1 MSLINTRLLELR
13 SQSPNLDQ
21 WMLRPSMYGAFDCFL
36 AGNADANS
44 IISPELLDQ
53 AASAVGRD
61 VKVPVYDAESVSIG
75 STRSVTI
82 ADSENTSQLYTVS
95 FTTYAWG
102 FTIIPSLF
110 MNNEMGMQRDFNRKF
125 LKYLYKFAETLD
137 TACLTAL
144 NTAKTQVFTDSL
156 IYTPAA
162 NVLIADSS
170 YEERI
175 IGDLTPIMNAN
186 DYYGAP
192 FRVVGNP
199 GIQSLMMRLAEKGL
213 YNETNKQIQWLD
225 KTFHF
230 TNRLTN
236 GEGHGASGYIVNPG
250 AVGLVFRHE
259 REAILGTTMSDGTE
273 WGRATLPMLG
283 IPIDTYFYES
293 KGDFNAIAGAASA
306 DMTRARKE
314 HYGFAIEV
322 ATITAYNTAAA
333 TYASPVMKFA
343 IENAV

>member
-21 WMLRPSMYGAFDCFL
+21 WMNRPSQYGAFDAFFV
-36 AGNADANS
+36 GNSDSNS
-44 IISPELLDQ
+44 IVSPELINQ
-53 AASAVGRD
+53 AAAAVGRD
-61 VKVPVYDAESVSIG
+61 VKVPVFDAETVSIG

-82 ADSENTSQLYTVS
+82 ADDENTSQLYTVS

-110 MNNEMGMQRDFNRKF
+110 LNNEMSEQRDFNRKF
-125 LKYLYKFAETLD
+125 LKYLYQFAATLD

-144 NTAKTQVFTDSL
+144 NTAKTQVFNNLLD
-156 IYTPAA
+156 YTNTA
-162 NVLIADSS
+162 NVLISDPADADNLL
-170 YEERI
+170 
-175 IGDLTPIMNAN
+175 GDLTPIMNAN
-186 DYYGAP
+186 DYYGTP
-192 FRVVGNP
+192 YRIVGNNS
-199 GIQSLMMRLAEKGL
+199 IQALVLRLAQQGL
-213 YNETNKQIQWLD
+213 YNDANKTLQWLD

-230 TNRLTN
+230 TNRLAN
-236 GEGHGASGYIVNPG
+236 GTGHQSTGYVVNPG
-250 AVGLVFRHE
+250 SVGLVFRHE
-259 REAILGTTMSDGTE
+259 REALLGTRMNDGTE
-273 WGRATLPMLG
+273 WGMATLPLLG

-322 ATITAYNTAAA
+322 ATITAYNTDLAAN
-333 TYASPVMKFA
+333 ASPILKFA
-343 IENAV
+343 IQEGI